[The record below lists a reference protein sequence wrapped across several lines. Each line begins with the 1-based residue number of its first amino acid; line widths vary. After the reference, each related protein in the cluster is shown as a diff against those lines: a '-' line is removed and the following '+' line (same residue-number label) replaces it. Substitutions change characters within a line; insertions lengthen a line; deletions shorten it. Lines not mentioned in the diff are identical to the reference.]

1 MKKCYD
7 YLSKRIYDSKHEH
20 PSTIQSDNDIQDE
33 IENDRKYLQNIE
45 LEQEIMRRTG
55 IELKEKFEIITQ
67 EFVEMKRKMA
77 VYEKSRNQSYGTN
90 MKKGQRNVCD
100 ID

>member
-1 MKKCYD
+1 M
-7 YLSKRIYDSKHEH
+7 
-20 PSTIQSDNDIQDE
+20 
-33 IENDRKYLQNIE
+33 QNIE

-55 IELKEKFEIITQ
+55 IELEEKFEIITQ

-77 VYEKSRNQSYGTN
+77 VYEKSRKQSYGKN
-90 MKKGQRNVCD
+90 MKKGQRNVFE